1 MGYKGTLPGIWKGL
15 LLAACFV
22 AGFFLQQPVFAQ
34 KHSVRLMTYN
44 VGAFGKEMDDSAPMI
59 ARMIADRTD
68 KSLFKELEECLYH
81 IKACAQN
88 EFNSDYW
95 RVFYNALCKI
105 TEQEE
110 TK

>member
-1 MGYKGTLPGIWKGL
+1 MNEY
-15 LLAACFV
+15 
-22 AGFFLQQPVFAQ
+22 
-34 KHSVRLMTYN
+34 YN
-44 VGAFGKEMDDSAPMI
+44 KPDLYGVDTNDI